1 MKAASISWV
10 RKLLQGQF
18 LRFAVVGVV
27 GLGVDLAVLHVLAPL
42 LGWYAGRAVSF
53 LAAASATW
61 WLNRRFTFARRAQA
75 HATPRSIGREY
86 ARYLVSMLGGAAI
99 NYGIYALTLRGVD
112 GAFAPALGVA
122 LGSLG
127 GMFANFAAARYLVF
141 GAADR
146 DAAASSSAS
155 PAGRAGAEAASSSR
169 MRPLATWP
177 SADRAAL
184 TGVFT
189 DIDDTLTTDGAI
201 TPDALRALA
210 DLRTAGLKVVAITGR
225 PVGWSLPFIATWPV
239 DAIVAENGAVA
250 LLPPPPWRPGDS
262 LHPVP
267 PKRYFLRDATQRAA
281 NFARMQRVLERIERE
296 IPGARRATDSAG
308 RETDIAIDHSE
319 FAHLD
324 EVAID
329 AVVALMRAEG
339 LHATVSSIHVN
350 GWLGDNDKLAGARWI
365 VDALWQQP
373 LDDAERERW
382 AYVGDSTND
391 QLMFEAFPHSIGVAN
406 VARFVPKLAHLPR
419 YVTQGERGAGFA
431 EVARAV
437 LGVR

>member
-1 MKAASISWV
+1 MKATPISLM
-10 RKLLQGQF
+10 RRLLKGQF
-18 LRFAVVGVV
+18 LRFALVGVV
-27 GLGVDLAVLHVLAPL
+27 GLAVDLAVLHVLAPL
-42 LGWYAGRAVSF
+42 LGWYAGRVVSF

-61 WLNRRFTFARRAQA
+61 WLNRRFTFAERSRT
-75 HATPRSIGREY
+75 HATARSVGREY
-86 ARYLVSMLGGAAI
+86 LRYIASMLGGAAI

-112 GAFAPALGVA
+112 AAFAPALGVA

-141 GAADR
+141 GANGDGAAQARSPDR
-146 DAAASSSAS
+146 VDPDVA
-155 PAGRAGAEAASSSR
+155 PAPGPR

-177 SADRAAL
+177 SAERAAL
-184 TGVFT
+184 AGVFT

-210 DLRTAGLKVVAITGR
+210 ELRAAGLKVVAITGR

-267 PKRYFLRDATQRAA
+267 PRRYFLNDATRRAA

-308 RETDIAIDHSE
+308 RETDIAIDHGE
-319 FAHLD
+319 FARLD
-324 EVAID
+324 EATID

-365 VDALWQQP
+365 VRELWDRP
-373 LDDAERERW
+373 LDDEMDRW

-391 QLMFEAFPHSIGVAN
+391 QLMFGAFAHSIGVAN

-419 YVTQGERGAGFA
+419 YVARGERGAGFA